1 MRTWNIL
8 IEPNDEILQMMRDSR
23 WIYDQALYHQRQ
35 RFFETFKEG
44 KIKTFTF
51 KELYHIVS
59 QTDEYKE
66 MRLDSVSKSGALRQ
80 LFSNWNGYIN
90 SVIQYN
96 KHPEKFTKRPNLPN
110 YICRKSE
117 FNLVQ
122 IDKKRFR
129 SKGCDKNE
137 IRFPNSNVKIKI
149 PDQIDRKSIREI
161 TIKYYHGKAKIGI
174 VFDETQDKIKY
185 DYDATLSVGVDIGL
199 NNLMAITSNDKSFS
213 YVVNGRPLKSI
224 NQFYNKQ
231 KRLMRSNLNKCNKK
245 FKTSKRLDRLEIKR
259 TEKISHYFHCASKQ
273 IIELCVSKGV
283 SKIII
288 GHNKGWKQNTTLGS
302 RNNQN
307 FVSIPFNIL
316 IEQIKDKA
324 GKYKDLEVKIVEES
338 YTSKTDHL
346 VLEEMTHHDS
356 PKGKRI
362 KRGLF
367 KSSCGRIIN
376 ADINGAIGILRKGN
390 EITDEQLMLLRDRGD
405 VVSPKVFK
413 LNL

>member
-1 MRTWNIL
+1 MKTWSIL
-8 IEPNDEILQMMRDSR
+8 MNPDNELLQMMRDSR

-35 RFFETFKEG
+35 KFFETLKEG
-44 KIKTFTF
+44 KIKTFTY
-51 KELYHIVS
+51 KELYHLVS
-59 QTDEYKE
+59 QTNEYKE
-66 MRLDSVSKSGALRQ
+66 MKLDSVSKAAALRQ
-80 LFSNWNGYIN
+80 LFSNWTGYIH
-90 SVIQYN
+90 SVMEYK
-96 KHPEKFTKRPNLPN
+96 KHPNKFTKRPNIPN

-122 IDKKRFR
+122 IDKTRFR
-129 SKGCDKNE
+129 SRGCEKNE
-137 IRFPNSNVKIKI
+137 IGLPKSNVKIII
-149 PDQIDRKSIREI
+149 PDKIKRDSIREI
-161 TIKYYHGKAKIGI
+161 TIIYYHGKVKIGI
-174 VFDETQDKIKY
+174 VFNESIEKIKY
-185 DYDATLSVGVDIGL
+185 DRNATLSVGVDIGL

-231 KRLMRSNLNKCNKK
+231 KSLMRSNLAKCNKNS
-245 FKTSKRLDRLEIKR
+245 KTSKRLKKLEIKR
-259 TEKISHYFHCASKQ
+259 TEKISHYLNCVSKQ
-273 IIELCVSKGV
+273 IIELCVSHGV

-288 GHNKGWKQNTTLGS
+288 GHNKLWKQNINLGK
-302 RNNQN
+302 RTNQN
-307 FVSIPFNIL
+307 FVYVPFNRL
-316 IEQIKDKA
+316 ITQIVDKA
-324 GKYKDLEVKIVEES
+324 RKYEGLEVKIVEES

-346 VLEEMTHHDS
+346 SLEEMTHHDY

-367 KSSCGRIIN
+367 KSSCGKIIN

-390 EITDEQLMLLRDRGD
+390 AITDEQLMFLRDRGD